1 MRLAL
6 VSAKGGTG
14 KTTGSAYLSTALYQS
29 GTGEVLALD
38 CDPQGSLR
46 AWSPGLPFPV
56 AVPSPL
62 LPATG
67 LRGRITA
74 IADGTDHVVLDSPPG
89 NADIINAVILSAP
102 LVIVPVSATG
112 LDIDRLGP
120 TWDLL
125 AVLEDIHPMGLA
137 VGVLLTKVRAGTRS
151 RVEARA
157 VLSERYP
164 VLLTEIDL
172 REHYADSFGK
182 APSDLGAYADL
193 LAELTS

>member
-1 MRLAL
+1 MVIAL
-6 VSAKGGTG
+6 VSGKGGTG
-14 KTTGSAYLSTALYQS
+14 KTTSTAYLATALHQ
-29 GTGEVLALD
+29 TGQVLAVD

-56 AVPSPL
+56 DTPSPL

-67 LRGRITA
+67 LRGRLTA
-74 IADGTDHVVLDSPPG
+74 LTAGREHVVYDSPPG
-89 NADIINAVILSAP
+89 NLDIIQAVILSSP

-125 AVLEDIHPMGLA
+125 SDLEDIHPLGLA

-157 VLSERYP
+157 ELASRYP
-164 VLLTEIDL
+164 VLVTEIPL
-172 REHYADSFGK
+172 REAFADSFGK
-182 APSDLGAYADL
+182 CPDDLGAYADL
-193 LAELTS
+193 LEELRA